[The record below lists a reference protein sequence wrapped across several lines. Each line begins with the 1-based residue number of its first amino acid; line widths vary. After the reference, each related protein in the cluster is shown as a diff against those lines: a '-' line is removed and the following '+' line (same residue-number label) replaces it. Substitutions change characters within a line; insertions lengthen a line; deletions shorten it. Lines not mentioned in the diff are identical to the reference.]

1 MSRQDNKKN
10 SAKKSAVAKNTMAD
24 LPKKQRKWAVPV
36 IPVFFVAVWMWAWL
50 YFGCVLQTARDNSFW
65 VSDTRQ
71 MQFVLSCSFPYL
83 RWVGRALLQLYKYP
97 WLGGLML
104 SLMLT
109 MGSWLT
115 GYCLHLKAKWRG
127 LRFLPAFVY
136 MGWLTFEGI
145 NVYFEKEAGFI
156 LAYPLVY
163 FAAVALG
170 AVLVK
175 LATRRGFLS
184 TLIPDMGEKR
194 VFAIRELAFCCVMFA
209 AIVWFNESQRPYSRT
224 ITRLMNLHERQDWRG
239 MQEVARKNAVQSNRP
254 MACYYAISLIHT
266 GEITQRMYDIRLDYD
281 SLYLKGMDGHHNNA
295 SALYIPEGSYHAGLI
310 ETCMHQC
317 MEIMVMTGP
326 TVRLL
331 KLLVKCAVMRNEKD
345 LADKYLRILSDVPF
359 EKGFCSKYAAMNNNI
374 ELTSKDPEMARIRM
388 TEPIHDSFENFYQ
401 QPVFMGYNLALVEGR
416 SMEALQNSLC
426 VCLYTKLMPQFTER
440 LQPVYG
446 TTPPDIIADGVL
458 LASSKYPGLDSHFP
472 GLQYRTSKLQL
483 FMEHVR
489 PFIKDRPGNA
499 YKLFDKYKGYYP
511 YYYYFGNLKATKKGY
526 TNANTSNS
534 GVN

>member
-1 MSRQDNKKN
+1 
-10 SAKKSAVAKNTMAD
+10 
-24 LPKKQRKWAVPV
+24 
-36 IPVFFVAVWMWAWL
+36 
-50 YFGCVLQTARDNSFW
+50 
-65 VSDTRQ
+65 
-71 MQFVLSCSFPYL
+71 
-83 RWVGRALLQLYKYP
+83 
-97 WLGGLML
+97 
-104 SLMLT
+104 
-109 MGSWLT
+109 
-115 GYCLHLKAKWRG
+115 
-127 LRFLPAFVY
+127 
-136 MGWLTFEGI
+136 
-145 NVYFEKEAGFI
+145 
-156 LAYPLVY
+156 
-163 FAAVALG
+163 
-170 AVLVK
+170 
-175 LATRRGFLS
+175 
-184 TLIPDMGEKR
+184 
-194 VFAIRELAFCCVMFA
+194 
-209 AIVWFNESQRPYSRT
+209 
-224 ITRLMNLHERQDWRG
+224 
-239 MQEVARKNAVQSNRP
+239 
-254 MACYYAISLIHT
+254 
-266 GEITQRMYDIRLDYD
+266 
-281 SLYLKGMDGHHNNA
+281 
-295 SALYIPEGSYHAGLI
+295 
-310 ETCMHQC
+310 
-317 MEIMVMTGP
+317 MVMTGP

-472 GLQYRTSKLQL
+472 GLQNRTSKLQL